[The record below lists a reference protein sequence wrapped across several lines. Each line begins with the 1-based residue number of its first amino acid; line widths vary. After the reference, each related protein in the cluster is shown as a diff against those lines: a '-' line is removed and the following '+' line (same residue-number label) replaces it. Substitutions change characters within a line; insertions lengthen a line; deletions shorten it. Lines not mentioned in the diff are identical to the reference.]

1 MTAPSVR
8 HREVHVG
15 DKCATG
21 VPNTKKIRCRENISV
36 GTWNVRTLRP
46 AGKFEQLTHA
56 IGRYQWNIVV
66 RDALETTDD
75 GHELY
80 FSGEMD
86 RHEYGVGFLVHKDI
100 ASAVLGCRSVS
111 SKPGSSSFHSRERQ

>member
-1 MTAPSVR
+1 MELSGA
-8 HREVHVG
+8 
-15 DKCATG
+15 
-21 VPNTKKIRCRENISV
+21 
-36 GTWNVRTLRP
+36 L
-46 AGKFEQLTHA
+46 
-56 IGRYQWNIVV
+56 
-66 RDALETTDD
+66 RDALETTDE

-111 SKPGSSSFHSRERQ
+111 IRPESSSFHSRERQ